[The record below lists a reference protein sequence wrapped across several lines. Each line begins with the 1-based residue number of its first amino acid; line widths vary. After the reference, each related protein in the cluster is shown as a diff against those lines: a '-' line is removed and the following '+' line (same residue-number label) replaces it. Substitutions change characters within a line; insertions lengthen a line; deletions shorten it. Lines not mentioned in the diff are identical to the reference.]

1 MINNMKEILTTI
13 FNALGWA
20 YWVEIETAKPS
31 CTYYFGPFLNLQ
43 DAKSARTGYVDDLTQ
58 EGAAEIMV
66 EIKRCKPN
74 ELTVI
79 KEQEE
84 NVGFK
89 LAVGTQV

>member
-1 MINNMKEILTTI
+1 MKEILTTI

-43 DAKSARTGYVDDLTQ
+43 DAQSARVGYVDDLTQ
-58 EGAAEIMV
+58 EGAAGIMV
-66 EIKRCKPN
+66 EIKRCKPT

-79 KEQEE
+79 KEREE
-84 NVGFK
+84 NIDFK
-89 LAVGTQV
+89 LAVGSQL